1 MLNFF
6 GISNKEKISCQD
18 TSKIFSVA
26 LNKVIDDGFL
36 EIKEFLNNNNNL
48 EKSPNISSED
58 IKYFRLIIFSTNL
71 YIISTKFDTAESLK
85 LRNCVLDHL
94 LPTVDKDKELAK
106 DVFLQ
111 YETYYNDIIKTQI
124 DPIESAAVSIFKKFK
139 INECQSLLLQ
149 RKNEPNPVLF
159 SELKNLLDHFVWNWD
174 EFLDKCKIK
183 F

>member
-6 GISNKEKISCQD
+6 GISNKEKVSVQD
-18 TSKIFSVA
+18 TSNIFSVA
-26 LNKVIDDGFL
+26 LNKVIDNGFS
-36 EIKEFLNNNNNL
+36 EIQEFLNSNNNL
-48 EKSPNISSED
+48 EKSPNISSTD
-58 IKYFRLIIFSTNL
+58 IKYFRLIIFSANIH
-71 YIISTKFDTAESLK
+71 IISTKFDSSESLE
-85 LRNCVLDHL
+85 LRNCILEHL
-94 LPTVDKDKELAK
+94 LPIVDKDKELAM

-124 DPIESAAVSIFKKFK
+124 DPVESAAISIFKKFK

-159 SELKNLLDHFVWNWD
+159 SELKNLIDHFVWNWD